1 MHLKTVATGAFA
13 LVMFALTGHASAQA
27 VPRPQP
33 PAPAP
38 ATAAPQNGA
47 TALALPTDYVIGPE
61 DVLTVQFWRDKDM
74 SAEVAVRP
82 DGIITLPLLNEVRA
96 AGLTPE
102 QLREELRKAAAKYVE
117 DPNVTVT
124 VKAIN
129 SRRVFITGNVGK
141 VGAYPLATQTT
152 VLQLITMAGG
162 LLEFAKA
169 KEIVILRTEGAG
181 QQVFK
186 FNYNDVKKGK
196 NLKQNIELKPG
207 DTVIVP

>member
-27 VPRPQP
+27 ASQSSSTPAIV
-33 PAPAP
+33 PAPNG
-38 ATAAPQNGA
+38 AAP
-47 TALALPTDYVIGPE
+47 TVSLPADYVIGPE
-61 DVLTVQFWRDKDM
+61 DVLSVQFWRDKDM
-74 SAEVAVRP
+74 SAEVSVRP

-96 AGLTPE
+96 AGLTPD
-102 QLREELRKAAAKYVE
+102 QLREELRKVAAKYVE

-141 VGAYPLATQTT
+141 VGAYPLATPTT

-169 KEIVILRTEGAG
+169 KEVVILRTEPGG
-181 QQVFK
+181 RQQVFK